1 MTDTPATPDPLQA
14 WAAELTALLGLP
26 DEVDVATV
34 LDVARD
40 AAHGVARPAAP
51 LTTFVLGLAVGLQG
65 RVFMIL
71 SFVVQLVLLY
81 PSSALMVKRLQDRNK
96 PAWYVALIL
105 APLLLQG
112 LTNIIG
118 ITGDP
123 FNQGMLD
130 YLFAIWLFVVGVWFF
145 IELGCLRGTVGPNQY
160 GPDPIAAPAAG

>member
-1 MTDTPATPDPLQA
+1 MDFGYLFTSFEGRIGRKPY
-14 WAAELTALLGLP
+14 WI
-26 DEVDVATV
+26 
-34 LDVARD
+34 
-40 AAHGVARPAAP
+40 GVIIMIVISLAVT
-51 LTTFVLGLAVGLQG
+51 LVLGLAVGLQG